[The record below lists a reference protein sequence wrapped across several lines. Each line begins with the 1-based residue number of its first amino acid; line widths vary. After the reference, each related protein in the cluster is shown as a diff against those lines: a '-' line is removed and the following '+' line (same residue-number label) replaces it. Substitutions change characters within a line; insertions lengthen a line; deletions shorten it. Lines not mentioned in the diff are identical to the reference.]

1 RARHRNGHGPL
12 VTGAAPRATNGG
24 EKARRAAAKRAEA
37 EAKARR
43 KADRKA
49 TAKADRK
56 ARRKAEKAEKVKAQA
71 DRKAQRKAE
80 KAKAQADGKAQRKA
94 EKKANAQAGR
104 KAQRKAE
111 RKAKAKAD
119 RKAQRKA
126 DQKKAKATARGK
138 ADRMADD
145 QAPRMEQDVEE
156 TAPHAGDRADVDL
169 SPVGAEPSAGADG
182 DARTPPPDVPDAETL
197 PDGTDASA
205 AAPADDDPSRALPD
219 LPAVPAAAGRPDAVQ
234 AYPADE
240 LANDLLLARISRA
253 IDDREIALQKQ
264 SRVFFQI
271 SGAGHEALL
280 LGLAHELRA
289 GYDWFFP
296 YYRDLALMLGLGMSA
311 EQILL
316 QAVGSA
322 DDPASGGRQMPAH
335 WGDRERNVVTQ
346 SSPTGSQCI
355 PAVGCAEAGR
365 YIVRRP
371 DLGLPAHGDEVTYVS
386 LGEGATSEGEFW
398 ESLNTACTEHLPV
411 LFVVADNGYA
421 ISVPSSEQSPAP
433 IHDLVK
439 GFAGLQVWTI
449 DGTDYFEVRR
459 AAEAV
464 VSHVRAGVG
473 PALIHAT
480 VTRPYSHSAADTQSK
495 YRLPH
500 ELAWEAEN
508 DPIERLEAALVDG
521 GVISADQA
529 AHLRDEARRIVADAA
544 KAALARP
551 RPDPACV
558 LDHVVALPDIPDP
571 GEVATGTE
579 GDDVVAMGEA
589 IRRTLHEVMDADER
603 IRVFGED
610 VADAREAVLADV
622 EGKGGVFGT
631 THGLQ
636 RDFGRARCYN
646 TPLAEA
652 NIIGR
657 AVGQAIR
664 GLRPAPEIQ
673 FFDYIWPAMQQIR
686 SEAATIRWRSNGA
699 FTCPT
704 VMRVPIGG
712 YLQGGS
718 IWHSQSGESIF
729 AHIPG
734 LLVAFP
740 SRASDAAGLLRAA
753 FRCEDPVLF
762 LEHKHLLRQPYTRD
776 PFPDDGF
783 VVPFGKGRYVT
794 RGTDL
799 TIVTWGATVERS
811 RLAAEQ
817 LAETDGASVE
827 IVDLRTLVPW
837 DQELVAESVAKTS
850 RLLVVHEDVVR
861 AGFGGEIAA
870 WVAEQSFWQL
880 DAPIGRVGAQE
891 CHVAYAPELENA
903 ILPQVDDI
911 ATAAHR
917 LLCA

>member
-1 RARHRNGHGPL
+1 MGAKSQVIDIGVARS
-12 VTGAAPRATNGG
+12 AKK
-24 EKARRAAAKRAEA
+24 KARKDAKKRAKV

-43 KADRKA
+43 RA
-49 TAKADRK
+49 
-56 ARRKAEKAEKVKAQA
+56 
-71 DRKAQRKAE
+71 
-80 KAKAQADGKAQRKA
+80 AKAQAKAMAMKGPKAGGKTKSSRKS
-94 EKKANAQAGR
+94 KAHPAGTGR
-104 KAQRKAE
+104 YVTQNGSKSAHSSHR
-111 RKAKAKAD
+111 
-119 RKAQRKA
+119 
-126 DQKKAKATARGK
+126 TRGGVD
-138 ADRMADD
+138 AH
-145 QAPRMEQDVEE
+145 PEE
-156 TAPHAGDRADVDL
+156 
-169 SPVGAEPSAGADG
+169 
-182 DARTPPPDVPDAETL
+182 
-197 PDGTDASA
+197 
-205 AAPADDDPSRALPD
+205 
-219 LPAVPAAAGRPDAVQ
+219 
-234 AYPADE
+234 E
-240 LANDLLLARISRA
+240 LRHDLLLACISRA

-280 LGLAHELRA
+280 LALARELRP

-296 YYRDLALMLGLGMSA
+296 YYRDLALMLGLGMTA
-311 EQILL
+311 EQVLL

-335 WGDRERNVVTQ
+335 WGYKPFNVVTQ

-371 DLGLPAHGDEVTYVS
+371 QLGLTAHGDEVTYVS

-398 ESLNTACTEHLPV
+398 ESLNTACVEHLPV
-411 LFVVADNGYA
+411 LFIVADNGYA

-433 IHDLVK
+433 INELVR
-439 GFAGLQVWTI
+439 GFAGLQVRSV
-449 DGTDYFEVRR
+449 DGTDYFAVRR
-459 AAEAV
+459 AARKV
-464 VSHVRAGVG
+464 VTQIRAGVG
-473 PALIHAT
+473 PGLIHAR

-495 YRLPH
+495 YRVPQEIEW
-500 ELAWEAEN
+500 ELEH
-508 DPIERLEAALVDG
+508 DPIDNFERALIEGGLLTADEARG
-521 GVISADQA
+521 I
-529 AHLRDEARRIVADAA
+529 RDEARRIVADAA
-544 KAALARP
+544 KAALAAP
-551 RPDPACV
+551 RPDVKTV

-571 GEVATGTE
+571 GDPP
-579 GDDVVAMGEA
+579 DDGEPVAMGEA
-589 IRRTLHEVMDADER
+589 IRRALHDVMEADER

-610 VADAREAVLADV
+610 VADAREAILAEV

-636 RDFGRARCYN
+636 RRFGRARCYN

-657 AVGQAIR
+657 AVGQGVR

-699 FTCPT
+699 FTCPM

-762 LEHKHLLRQPYTRD
+762 LEHKHLLRQPYTRE
-776 PFPDDGF
+776 PFPGPDY

-794 RGTDL
+794 RGSDL

-811 RLAAEQ
+811 RLAAER
-817 LAETDGASVE
+817 LAETDGASIEV
-827 IVDLRTLVPW
+827 VDLRTLVPW
-837 DQELVAESVAKTS
+837 DEEMVGESVGHTA

-861 AGFGGEIAA
+861 AGFGAEISA
-870 WVAEQSFWQL
+870 WVADELFWRL
-880 DAPIGRVGAQE
+880 DAPVGRVGAQE
-891 CHVAYAPELENA
+891 CHVAYAPELETA

-911 ATAAHR
+911 AAAAR
-917 LLCA
+917 RVLSE

>member
-1 RARHRNGHGPL
+1 MGPRPRKPTANREPRGSQPATNGRPPPPVGASVGSGRPRDGRPPAL
-12 VTGAAPRATNGG
+12 SVDLTAGTGAAVIALPPRPPATASGAAGPFPPANGATIG
-24 EKARRAAAKRAEA
+24 VLPSAEKAGRGKKKAKRTKEAKA
-37 EAKARR
+37 EAKA
-43 KADRKA
+43 
-49 TAKADRK
+49 AKAEAK
-56 ARRKAEKAEKVKAQA
+56 AAKRGRAVKAKKAKGAMAAEAQAETAMPGTSATRGSGKGKASKKASTGKKVK
-71 DRKAQRKAE
+71 KA
-80 KAKAQADGKAQRKA
+80 
-94 EKKANAQAGR
+94 KKANHDKSV
-104 KAQRKAE
+104 KATEDKVKKSNKAE
-111 RKAKAKAD
+111 VRA
-119 RKAQRKA
+119 
-126 DQKKAKATARGK
+126 ATAR
-138 ADRMADD
+138 R
-145 QAPRMEQDVEE
+145 R
-156 TAPHAGDRADVDL
+156 
-169 SPVGAEPSAGADG
+169 GANVQ
-182 DARTPPPDVPDAETL
+182 TP
-197 PDGTDASA
+197 G
-205 AAPADDDPSRALPD
+205 R
-219 LPAVPAAAGRPDAVQ
+219 AAAGGPGDVTAF
-234 AYPADE
+234 PADE
-240 LANDLLLARISRA
+240 LRHDLLLARISRA

-280 LGLAHELRA
+280 LGLAHELRP

-296 YYRDLALMLGLGMSA
+296 YYRDLALMLGLGVSA

-335 WGDRERNVVTQ
+335 WGDRRRNVVTQ

-371 DLGLPAHGDEVTYVS
+371 QLALPAHGDEVTYVS

-421 ISVPSSEQSPAP
+421 ISVPSAEQSPAP
-433 IHDLVK
+433 INELVK
-439 GFAGLQVWTI
+439 GFAGLQTWTI
-449 DGTDYFEVRR
+449 DGTDYFEVRQ
-459 AAEAV
+459 AAKEV

-500 ELAWEAEN
+500 ELEWESAN
-508 DPIERLEAALVDG
+508 DPIERLEAELVAG
-521 GVISADQA
+521 GVLTADEA
-529 AHLRDEARRIVADAA
+529 VAVRDEARRIVAEAA

-551 RPDPACV
+551 RPDVATV

-571 GEVATGTE
+571 GEVATGPE
-579 GDDVVAMGEA
+579 GDDVVALGEA
-589 IRRTLHEVMDADER
+589 IRRTLHEVMEADER
-603 IRVFGED
+603 VRVFGED
-610 VADAREAVLADV
+610 VADAREAILAEV

-673 FFDYIWPAMQQIR
+673 FFDYICPAMQQVR

-734 LLVAFP
+734 LLIAYP
-740 SRASDAAGLLRAA
+740 SRASDAAGLMRAA

-776 PFPDDGF
+776 PFPDADF
-783 VVPFGKGRYVT
+783 VVPFGRGRYVT

-811 RLAAEQ
+811 RKAAEQ
-817 LAETDGASVE
+817 LAETDGASIE
-827 IVDLRTLVPW
+827 IVDLRSLVPW
-837 DQELVAESVAKTS
+837 DQEMVAESVARTS

-917 LLCA
+917 LLCE